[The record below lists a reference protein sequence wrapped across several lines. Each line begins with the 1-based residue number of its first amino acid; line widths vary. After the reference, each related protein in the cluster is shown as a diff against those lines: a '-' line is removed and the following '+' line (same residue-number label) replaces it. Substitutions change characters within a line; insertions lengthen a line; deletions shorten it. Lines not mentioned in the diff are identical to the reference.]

1 MAFTNKG
8 GSISRPPCLDG
19 LTVAGTW
26 HLFPPS
32 KLGGARAPDGGYRVH
47 DPGRSVAP
55 QAGGGNPPLHPHMLL
70 AAGLNPHEPTLSGPP
85 QASTTRFVVLTL
97 GRP

>member
-32 KLGGARAPDGGYRVH
+32 KLGGARAPGGGYRVH
-47 DPGRSVAP
+47 DPGRSEAP
-55 QAGGGNPPLHPHMLL
+55 QAGGGDPPLHPHMLL
-70 AAGLNPHEPTLSGPP
+70 VAGSDPP
-85 QASTTRFVVLTL
+85 QGTHSTTVHARTL
-97 GRP
+97 